1 MANLIGALNANSIVL
16 ANAASNLANLNTQ
29 DYKSIRTTIV
39 QGSND
44 NPSAVTQRTTTQG
57 TPIDEEHETS
67 NVDLPQEYCDMILSQ
82 RGYEAVLSAIEA
94 REEMLKDLMD
104 VFVDR

>member
-1 MANLIGALNANSIVL
+1 MANLIAALNANSIVL
-16 ANAASNLANLNTQ
+16 ANAASNVANLNTQ

-39 QGSND
+39 QGSNG

-57 TPIDEEHETS
+57 TPIDEEYETS
-67 NVDLPQEYCDMILSQ
+67 NVDLPQEYGDMILSQ
-82 RGYEAVLSAIEA
+82 RGYEAALSAIEA